1 MIPYNKQ
8 EISDKDINAVIKVLK
23 SKFITQGP
31 IVKKF
36 EKNFSKYVKSKY
48 SISFNSCT
56 SALHAAVKVFNLKK
70 NDYVWTSPNSFVAS
84 ANCVLYNNH
93 KLDFVDIDE
102 NTGSISLSHL
112 ENKLKITEKSKL
124 PKLLINVHFAGAPNN
139 QLKFWKLSRKYNFKI
154 LEDACHAL
162 GGSFLNHK
170 VGSCKWS
177 DVSVFSFHAIKSIT
191 TGEGGMATT
200 NNLEYAKKLDLIK
213 SHGILRNYKTF
224 KKKNNFLS
232 YDQKLLG
239 YNFRLNEFQSAL
251 GISQLKRINSFIKKR
266 KKISDLYR
274 HELKNLDIRFLEIEK
289 KTQSAHHLFVIKVKE
304 NIKKKIINAL
314 WKKNIFVNYHYIPI
328 YKHTHFKKNGFKNF
342 SLHEMESYQKQS
354 ISLPIYPS
362 LNTSD
367 QMKIIKEI
375 KKCFN
380 N

>member
-8 EISDKDINAVIKVLK
+8 EISNSDISAVVKVLR
-23 SKFITQGP
+23 SKLITQGP

-36 EKNFSKYVKSKY
+36 EKNFSRYVKSKEA
-48 SISFNSCT
+48 ISFNSCT
-56 SALHAAVKVFNLKK
+56 SALHASVKVFNLKK

-84 ANCVLYNNH
+84 ANCALYNDH
-93 KLDFVDIDE
+93 KVDFVDINE
-102 NTGSISLSHL
+102 NTGSISLKHL
-112 ENKLKITEKSKL
+112 EDKLRKTKKNKL
-124 PKLLINVHFAGAPNN
+124 PKLLINVHFGGAPNN
-139 QLKFWKLSRKYNFKI
+139 QIKFWKLSRKYNFKI

-162 GGSFLNHK
+162 GGSYSNNR
-170 VGSCKWS
+170 VGNCKWS
-177 DVSVFSFHAIKSIT
+177 DISVFSFHAIKSIT

-200 NNLEYAKKLDLIK
+200 NNLDFAKKLNLIK

-224 KKKNNFLS
+224 KKKNNFLK

-274 HELKNLDIRFLEIEK
+274 NELKDLDIRFLEIAK
-289 KTQSAHHLFVIKVKE
+289 KAQSAHHLFVIKVKE
-304 NIKKKIINAL
+304 NMKQKIINAL
-314 WKKNIFVNYHYIPI
+314 WKKKIFVSYHYIPI
-328 YKHTHFKKNGFKNF
+328 YKHSHFSKIGFKNYF
-342 SLHEMESYQKQS
+342 LNEMELYQKQA

-362 LNTSD
+362 LKKSD